1 MPTACGERRR
11 GLNAASVEP
20 RHVSGR
26 VAALRASALLTLAL
40 AVALVAPARAQ
51 ESDQRIEA
59 LERQNEALQRQNEE
73 MQRQLDLLLGEIQA
87 VKQRLPS
94 APVTGAGPVTGAA
107 PGPAAGPGPVSAAT
121 PPVVTSGEDR
131 VKLTISGFV
140 HRAINIAYDGD
151 KTKVYNVDPD
161 AANSRFRLVGS
172 AQVADDVE
180 VGTTIEIGVAPN
192 ASGQVSQ
199 DNEDAGDKFDQRVIE
214 MTAKSERFGKVSL
227 GKGSTASDNTAQVD
241 LSGTN
246 IVLYSSTN
254 QPVGGLL
261 FVEKDGELSDVS
273 ISDAFNNFDGLGR
286 LSRIQ
291 YDSPV
296 FAGFSFGTTY
306 ADDQRADAALRWA
319 AEIGDFKAA
328 AAGSIFDPSKDDV
341 DYGLA
346 ASASILHQETGLNL
360 TVAGGE
366 EKTGSGGDRYQLYL
380 KGGWIADFFDFG
392 SSHFGLH
399 GARTGNLPTSG
410 DEGWTLGTAFVQR
423 LEDFGIELYTKLSVY
438 DLDRDNDPSVDQI
451 VTITA
456 GSRVKF

>member
-1 MPTACGERRR
+1 
-11 GLNAASVEP
+11 V
-20 RHVSGR
+20 
-26 VAALRASALLTLAL
+26 
-40 AVALVAPARAQ
+40 
-51 ESDQRIEA
+51 
-59 LERQNEALQRQNEE
+59 
-73 MQRQLDLLLGEIQA
+73 
-87 VKQRLPS
+87 
-94 APVTGAGPVTGAA
+94 AGPVAA
-107 PGPAAGPGPVSAAT
+107 DT
-121 PPVVTSGEDR
+121 PPLVASGQDR
-131 VKLTISGFV
+131 VKLTISGLV
-140 HRAINIAYDGD
+140 HRAVNVAYDGD
-151 KTKVYNVDPD
+151 KTKIYHVDPV

-172 AQVADDVE
+172 AEVTDD
-180 VGTTIEIGVAPN
+180 IEIGTEIEVGVAPN
-192 ASGQVSQ
+192 SSERVSQ
-199 DNEDAGDKFDQRVIE
+199 DNEDAGDKFDLRIVE
-214 MTAKSERFGKVSL
+214 AALDSKRYGKL
-227 GKGSTASDNTAQVD
+227 TIGKGSAASDNTAQVD

-246 IVLYSSTN
+246 VVLYSSATH
-254 QPVGGLL
+254 PVSGLK
-261 FVEKDGELSDVS
+261 FVEKDGELTDVK
-273 ISDAFNNFDGLGR
+273 IGDVFDNFDGLGR
-286 LSRIQ
+286 ESRIQ
-291 YDSPV
+291 YDSPK

-366 EKTGSGGDRYQLYL
+366 EKTDSGGDRYQLYL

-451 VTITA
+451 LALTF
-456 GSRVKF
+456 GSRIKF

>member
-1 MPTACGERRR
+1 M
-11 GLNAASVEP
+11 
-20 RHVSGR
+20 
-26 VAALRASALLTLAL
+26 LLTLVL
-40 AVALVAPARAQ
+40 AVVLVAPVRAQ

-59 LERQNEALQRQNEE
+59 LERQNEALERQNEE

-121 PPVVTSGEDR
+121 PPVVTSGEER

-140 HRAINIAYDGD
+140 HRAINIGYDGD

-161 AANSRFRLVGS
+161 AANSRFRLVGT
-172 AQVADDVE
+172 AQVTDDVE
-180 VGTTIEIGVAPN
+180 VGTEIELGIAPN

-199 DNEDAGDKFDQRVIE
+199 DNEDAGDKFDQRVTQ
-214 MTAKSERFGKVSL
+214 MTLKSKRFGKMSL

-261 FVEKDGELSDVS
+261 FVEEDGELSDVS

-346 ASASILHQETGLNL
+346 ASASILHQGTGLNL

-438 DLDRDNDPSVDQI
+438 DLDRENDPSVDQI
-451 VTITA
+451 VVLSA